1 MELKMMKKPVATKAP
16 AEQVVKDIRR
26 ATRKLHSSEEKIRIV
41 LSGHLTDRPLG
52 FCCIRTPTDYSVP
65 MTQSFGPFTFDP
77 DRRSLTRG
85 GQSTELGQ
93 RASALL
99 AALLA
104 AGGHPVSKATL
115 MDAVWPDTTVEEGNL
130 TVQISVLRKS
140 LGLGPSGVEYI
151 ITMPRVGYRLVQP
164 TAAAEPEGSPRP
176 ALAVMPFANLS
187 GDVGQDYFA
196 DGVVEDIIIALSK
209 FRSFAV
215 IARNSTFAYRGRSP
229 SVPQVATE
237 LGVLYVLEGSV
248 RRMGDHIR
256 ITAQLVDGKTGSNF
270 WAQNFDGATAD
281 IFDVQDQITA
291 SVAAVVGTKIEL
303 AEIDRSRRKRPGN
316 LDAYDYYLRALQKLY
331 TYLDTDNLAAIT
343 LLHQAIALEPDF
355 ALALAWAAYGYEHR
369 VTMGWDAAS
378 PDDGAKALN
387 WPAPRLRWPAM
398 IQSFCRAAALSC
410 KPSGASMIRV
420 CRLFCGR

>member
-1 MELKMMKKPVATKAP
+1 
-16 AEQVVKDIRR
+16 
-26 ATRKLHSSEEKIRIV
+26 
-41 LSGHLTDRPLG
+41 
-52 FCCIRTPTDYSVP
+52 

-130 TVQISVLRKS
+130 TVQISGLRKA
-140 LGLGPSGVEYI
+140 LGPGPGGAEYI
-151 ITMPRVGYRLVQP
+151 VTVPRIGYRLVQE
-164 TAAAEPEGSPRP
+164 AVLADAELPLRP

-229 SVPQVATE
+229 GVPQVATE
-237 LGVLYVLEGSV
+237 LGVLYVVEGSV
-248 RRMGDHIR
+248 RRRGDHIR
-256 ITAQLVDGKTGSNF
+256 ITAQLVDGKNGSNL

-281 IFDVQDQITA
+281 IFDVQDQIT
-291 SVAAVVGTKIEL
+291 VVS
-303 AEIDRSRRKRPGN
+303 RSWWKFEGGV
-316 LDAYDYYLRALQKLY
+316 
-331 TYLDTDNLAAIT
+331 I
-343 LLHQAIALEPDF
+343 
-355 ALALAWAAYGYEHR
+355 
-369 VTMGWDAAS
+369 
-378 PDDGAKALN
+378 
-387 WPAPRLRWPAM
+387 
-398 IQSFCRAAALSC
+398 
-410 KPSGASMIRV
+410 SG
-420 CRLFCGR
+420 

>member
-1 MELKMMKKPVATKAP
+1 
-16 AEQVVKDIRR
+16 
-26 ATRKLHSSEEKIRIV
+26 
-41 LSGHLTDRPLG
+41 
-52 FCCIRTPTDYSVP
+52 

-85 GQSTELGQ
+85 GQSTELRQ

-130 TVQISVLRKS
+130 TVQISGLRKS

-151 ITMPRVGYRLVQP
+151 ITVPRVGYRLVQP

-187 GDVGQDYFA
+187 ADVGQDYFA

-229 SVPQVATE
+229 GVPQVATE

-256 ITAQLVDGKTGSNF
+256 ITAQLVDGKTGSNL

-343 LLHQAIALEPDF
+343 LLNQAIALEPDF